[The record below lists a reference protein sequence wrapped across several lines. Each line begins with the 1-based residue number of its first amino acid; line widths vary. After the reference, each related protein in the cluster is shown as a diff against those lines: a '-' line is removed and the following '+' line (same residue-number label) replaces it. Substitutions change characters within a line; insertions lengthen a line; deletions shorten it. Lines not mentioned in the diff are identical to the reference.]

1 MITLVAVTLTTFQ
14 GHMDIDDVKVL
25 VLFFSLVSIFQGK
38 NLPKKTTT
46 TKTPLRF
53 CQVQTHISLFPALN
67 T

>member
-38 NLPKKTTT
+38 TSQRKQQQQKH
-46 TKTPLRF
+46 R
-53 CQVQTHISLFPALN
+53 
-67 T
+67 